1 VIQPRTSA
9 DSVTLPAFAAER
21 PLHGVQQLSIDVSC
35 PHGAQEQTRRP
46 PPLLSIDETFGRTD
60 K

>member
-1 VIQPRTSA
+1 
-9 DSVTLPAFAAER
+9 VTPPAFAAER

-35 PHGAQEQTRRP
+35 PHGAQQQTRRP
-46 PPLLSIDETFGRTD
+46 PPLLLSMDETFGRTD